1 MPKLDNELAR
11 LMNEYER
18 LDLECRNYRKKI
30 PDEITAQMAKI
41 ADEWLRLDWYR
52 SQRSKE
58 HDGRP

>member
-18 LDLECRNYRKKI
+18 LDLECRNYREKI
-30 PDEITAQMAKI
+30 PDGITAQMAKV

-52 SQRSKE
+52 SQRNKE